1 MRDFC
6 KWFFEVSVCEREMK
20 LSRAVAAVAEVCG
33 GAGG

>member
-20 LSRAVAAVAEVCG
+20 LSRAVAEVCG